1 MKLKLVARN
10 KRYIVHVSKMYRNI
24 SITLLV
30 LFTFANTCNSFPNS
44 DITNH
49 RPNAIDIFYQR
60 QYLPYNKQILNWG
73 SSKIEDGIQSVKS
86 LWNIIKNKIRQ
97 PVLERRTYF
106 TELSSRQPETIP
118 LWRSMLS
125 KAWNYVSGF
134 FQKSERYFAKRRM
147 DTDRQ
152 GVVPAF
158 IPTAPIWAMPLA
170 MVGVAVLLRDPLSML
185 SNEIACK
192 YIFGFF

>member
-1 MKLKLVARN
+1 MHK
-10 KRYIVHVSKMYRNI
+10 I
-24 SITLLV
+24 
-30 LFTFANTCNSFPNS
+30 PNS

-49 RPNAIDIFYQR
+49 RPNSIDIFYQR

-158 IPTAPIWAMPLA
+158 IPMKEKS
-170 MVGVAVLLRDPLSML
+170 LLKD
-185 SNEIACK
+185 
-192 YIFGFF
+192 Y